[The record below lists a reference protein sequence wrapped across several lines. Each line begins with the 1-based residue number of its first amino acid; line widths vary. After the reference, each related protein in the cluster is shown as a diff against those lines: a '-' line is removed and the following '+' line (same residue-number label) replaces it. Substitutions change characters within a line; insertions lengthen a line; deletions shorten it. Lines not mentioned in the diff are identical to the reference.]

1 MWRNRRKWRKK
12 EEEGEKTPKRTRYI
26 QFSHHVCCWCV
37 IQSIQNSESQVSWVT
52 RSLNFL
58 SLYHPDQVGN
68 LYISPNTESRS
79 LASKQVFCLP
89 WFFFFFAEAMEI
101 HLNVVGW
108 VNLFLSSQSSYFDM
122 IFFFVKSSSAPI
134 EWGETMCLDTTSC
147 LNTGNE
153 HKKAIVSVVK
163 LDALFS
169 QQMAYLIKKLLSQDF
184 T

>member
-12 EEEGEKTPKRTRYI
+12 EEEGEKTPKRTWYI
-26 QFSHHVCCWCV
+26 QFSDHVCCWCV

-89 WFFFFFAEAMEI
+89 WFFFCGSHGNTFERRR
-101 HLNVVGW
+101 LSQP
-108 VNLFLSSQSSYFDM
+108 LFIIAIFIFWYD
-122 IFFFVKSSSAPI
+122 FFFVKSSSAPI

-153 HKKAIVSVVK
+153 LQERERLRKK
-163 LDALFS
+163 FF
-169 QQMAYLIKKLLSQDF
+169 DF
-184 T
+184 MV